1 MSNPGPASTQTT
13 NYLFNGDSSDGVQLA
28 GSATELLGFHGVTPT
43 VQQAAITDLAND
55 ADGTAIATAVNA
67 IITALEVKGL
77 IAEN

>member
-55 ADGTAIATAVNA
+55 ASWHGDCDCGQRNHHRS
-67 IITALEVKGL
+67 GG
-77 IAEN
+77 

>member
-1 MSNPGPASTQTT
+1 MSNPGPASSQTT

-43 VQQAAITDLAND
+43 VQQAAITDL
-55 ADGTAIATAVNA
+55 GTIAQWNGNCDCGQRNHHR
-67 IITALEVKGL
+67 LEVKGL

>member
-1 MSNPGPASTQTT
+1 MSNPGPASSQTT

-43 VQQAAITDLAND
+43 VQQAAITDLGNSAS
-55 ADGTAIATAVNA
+55 GTEIATAVNA